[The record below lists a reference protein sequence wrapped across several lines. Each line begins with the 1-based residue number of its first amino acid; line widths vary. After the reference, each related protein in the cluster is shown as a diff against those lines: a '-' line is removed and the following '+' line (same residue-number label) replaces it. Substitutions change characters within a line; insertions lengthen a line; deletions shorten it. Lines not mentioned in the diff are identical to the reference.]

1 MKSLLILLLI
11 GVLTAPGLPPSRV
24 YVSMQSGSV
33 RDTETLKWKVKLYKA
48 GCRQIEVAQVAQQVV
63 NVYCIDVELN
73 GYRPDKISSTSNA
86 GP

>member
-48 GCRQIEVAQVAQQVV
+48 GCRQIEVISVAPQAV
-63 NVYCIDVELN
+63 NVFCIDVELN
-73 GYRPDKISSTSNA
+73 GYRPDKISGASNA
-86 GP
+86 DP

>member
-11 GVLTAPGLPPSRV
+11 GILTAPGLPPSRV

-73 GYRPDKISSTSNA
+73 GYRPHKISGTSNTS
-86 GP
+86 P